1 MNNLK
6 TSIENKSVSENK
18 NTVLTI
24 DLPLFTG
31 YYSNPLYDV
40 QSAED
45 DVIEH
50 LEIEN
55 DILLTDEDIYK
66 IEFNYKDY
74 YNRISKD
81 LCESVENLLF
91 DLNIITDIKFVE
103 LVSPKYYNY
112 TNDRIVVDINF
123 NTETYNTILD
133 YLKENKEAFKE
144 YLKDNYSSYDG
155 FISFLSNDYEVWM
168 EEYLKVGSDNI
179 ETCLSGVLDFILKEN
194 EYNEIS
200 LLDDDCMQSI
210 NYIEYSIDGYIEGL
224 SSAEG

>member
-1 MNNLK
+1 MNNSK
-6 TSIENKSVSENK
+6 TSTENKSVNQNENITL
-18 NTVLTI
+18 NI

-40 QSAED
+40 QRVED
-45 DVIEH
+45 DVIEY

-55 DILLTDEDIYK
+55 DILLTGEDIDK
-66 IEFNYKDY
+66 IEFKYKDY
-74 YNRISKD
+74 YNSISKN
-81 LCESVENLLF
+81 LCKSVENLLF
-91 DLNIITDIKFVE
+91 DLNIVTDIKFVK

-168 EEYLKVGSDNI
+168 HEYLKVGNEDI

-194 EYNEIS
+194 EYNEMS
-200 LLDDDCMQSI
+200 LLDDDCIQSI
-210 NYIEYSIDGYIEGL
+210 NYIEYSIDGDIEGL
-224 SSAEG
+224 SRTEG